1 VKEDLL
7 RFMPNKLIL
16 ASQSPYRAGLLRGA
30 GVTFTAMPA
39 HIDEG
44 AVKRAAILSGQNV
57 AGTAMQ
63 LARLK
68 AEKIAGEHPDALV
81 IGGDQILVCGDDWFD
96 KPVDRAEARS
106 HLRRLRNRSHRLVT
120 ATICL
125 QGAQILWQHIEEPL
139 LTMRDFSDA
148 FLDSYLD
155 AEGDH
160 ATTTVGAYRL
170 EDQGIQL
177 FDRIDGHHS
186 AIVGLPLLPLLGFLR
201 RIGFLPN

>member
-1 VKEDLL
+1 
-7 RFMPNKLIL
+7 MNKLIL

-30 GVTFTAMPA
+30 GITFTAMPA
-39 HIDEG
+39 YIDEG
-44 AVKRAAILSGQNV
+44 AVKREAIFSGQDV

-68 AEKIAGEHPDALV
+68 AEKITRIHPDALV
-81 IGGDQILVCGDDWFD
+81 IGGDQILVCGNDWFD
-96 KPVDRAEARS
+96 KPVDIAEARS
-106 HLRRLRNRSHRLVT
+106 HLRRLRNRTHRLVT

-125 QGAQILWQHIEEPL
+125 RGNQNLWQHVEEPL

-177 FDRIDGHHS
+177 FERIDGHHS
-186 AIVGLPLLPLLGFLR
+186 AIVGLPLPPLLGFLR
-201 RIGFLPN
+201 WIGYLPN

>member
-1 VKEDLL
+1 
-7 RFMPNKLIL
+7 
-16 ASQSPYRAGLLRGA
+16 
-30 GVTFTAMPA
+30 MPA
-39 HIDEG
+39 YIDEG
-44 AVKRAAILSGQNV
+44 AAKRDAIRAGQDVAA
-57 AGTAMQ
+57 TAMQ

-96 KPVDRAEARS
+96 KPIDLAEARS
-106 HLRRLRNRSHRLVT
+106 HLCRLRNRTHRLVT

-125 QGAQILWQHIEEPL
+125 RGGQVLWQHVEEPA
-139 LTMRDFSDA
+139 LTMRDFSDG
-148 FLDSYLD
+148 FLDSYLA

-201 RIGFLPN
+201 AVGYLAN

>member
-1 VKEDLL
+1 MTE
-7 RFMPNKLIL
+7 LIL

-30 GVTFTAMPA
+30 GVAFTAMPA
-39 HIDEG
+39 YIDEG
-44 AVKRAAILSGQNV
+44 AVKRDAIITGQDV
-57 AGTAMQ
+57 ATTAMD

-68 AEKIAGEHPDALV
+68 AEKIARAYPQALV
-81 IGGDQILVCGDDWFD
+81 VGGDQILVCGADWFD
-96 KPVDRAEARS
+96 KPADLAEARS
-106 HLRRLRNRSHRLVT
+106 HLCRLRNRTHRLVT

-125 QGAQILWQHIEEPL
+125 RGDQILWQHIEEPA
-139 LTMRDFSDA
+139 LTMRDFSDL
-148 FLDSYLD
+148 FLDAYLV
-155 AEGDH
+155 AEGEH

-201 RIGFLPN
+201 TIGHLPS

>member
-1 VKEDLL
+1 
-7 RFMPNKLIL
+7 MKLIL

-30 GVTFTAMPA
+30 GIPFTAMPA
-39 HIDEG
+39 YIDEG
-44 AVKRAAILSGQNV
+44 AVKHAAILSGQNV

-68 AEKIAGEHPDALV
+68 AEKITRDHPDVLV
-81 IGGDQILVCGDDWFD
+81 IGGDQILVCGNDWFD
-96 KPVDRAEARS
+96 KPVDSAEARS
-106 HLRRLRNRSHRLVT
+106 HLRRLRNRTHRLVT

-125 QGAQILWQHIEEPL
+125 RGNQNLWQHVEEPL

-148 FLDSYLD
+148 FLDSYLT
-155 AEGDH
+155 AEGHH

-177 FDRIDGHHS
+177 FERIDGHHS
-186 AIVGLPLLPLLGFLR
+186 AILGLPLLPLLGFLR
-201 RIGFLPN
+201 RIGYLPN

>member
-1 VKEDLL
+1 
-7 RFMPNKLIL
+7 MKLIL

-30 GVTFTAMPA
+30 GIPFTAMPA
-39 HIDEG
+39 NIDEG
-44 AVKRAAILSGQNV
+44 AVKRAAILSGQDV

-68 AEKIAGEHPDALV
+68 AEKITRDHPDALV
-81 IGGDQILVCGDDWFD
+81 IGGDQILVCGNDWFD
-96 KPVDRAEARS
+96 KPVDSVEARS
-106 HLRRLRNRSHRLVT
+106 HLRRLRNRTHRLVT

-125 QGAQILWQHIEEPL
+125 RGNQNLWQHVEEPS

-148 FLDSYLD
+148 FLDSYLA

-177 FDRIDGHHS
+177 FERIDGHHS
-186 AIVGLPLLPLLGFLR
+186 AILGLPLLPLLGFLR
-201 RIGFLPN
+201 RIGYLPN